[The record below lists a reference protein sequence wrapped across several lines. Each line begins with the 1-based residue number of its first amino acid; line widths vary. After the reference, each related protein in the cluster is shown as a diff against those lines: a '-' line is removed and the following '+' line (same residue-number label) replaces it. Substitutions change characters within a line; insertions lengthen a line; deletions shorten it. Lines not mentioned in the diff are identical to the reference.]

1 MKLVSIKPATDGK
14 HKYTAIFDIDGKSKT
29 VHFGAQNYNDFTIY
43 SKQDK
48 QIAEMKKKA
57 FLARHKVNEEFNSP
71 TSAGSL
77 SRWILWNLPTLK
89 ASIADFKKR
98 FNL

>member
-14 HKYTAIFDIDGKSKT
+14 HKYTAIFSDPKKT
-29 VHFGAQNYNDFTIY
+29 VHFGAKTYNDFTIY
-43 SKQDK
+43 SKGDK
-48 QIAEMKKKA
+48 KIAEEKKA
-57 FLARHKVNEEFNSP
+57 AYIARHKVNEKFDSP
-71 TSAGSL
+71 ATPGSL
-77 SRWILWNLPTLK
+77 SRWILWNLPTVT

>member
-1 MKLVSIKPATDGK
+1 MKLVSITKATDGK
-14 HKYTAIFDIDGKSKT
+14 HKYTAIFDVDGKSKT
-29 VHFGAQNYNDFTIY
+29 VHFGAKNYNDFTIY

-48 QIAEMKKKA
+48 QLAEIKKKA
-57 FLARHKVNEEFNSP
+57 YLARHKVNEEFNSP
-71 TSAGSL
+71 TTPGAL
-77 SRWILWNLPTLK
+77 SRWILWNMPSVK

>member
-29 VHFGAQNYNDFTIY
+29 THFGASGYDDFIKT
-43 SKQDK
+43 KDV
-48 QIAEMKKKA
+48 KKKEA
-57 FLARHKVNEEFNSP
+57 YLARHKVNENWSDP
-71 TSAGSL
+71 TTAGAL
-77 SRWILWNLPTLK
+77 SRYILWNKPSLR

>member
-29 VHFGAQNYNDFTIY
+29 THFGAAGYDDFIKT
-43 SKQDK
+43 KDV
-48 QIAEMKKKA
+48 KKKEA
-57 FLARHKVNEEFNSP
+57 YLARHKVNENWSDP
-71 TSAGSL
+71 TTAGAL
-77 SRWILWNLPTLK
+77 SRYILWNKPSLR